1 VFKEMKENLKKILVV
16 TMVLFS
22 CVLPACATD
31 VTFNTNGI
39 NEIEVYSSDDTLLG
53 TINDSGVL
61 NITDEAQNITLVKEY
76 YDNETV
82 EVDPTVATECNVTLE
97 LTEYVV
103 QINANVEECDV
114 YEDGVLLGTY
124 DNTSQVLSLTY
135 GTYYLTF
142 SKTGY
147 ENVSMNLTVPGVTE
161 INVSMSE
168 IVEETEEENTTTTTT
183 EETEDVQTAILIA
196 YAEGDDIVDIFTE
209 NKVFFGLIAVVF
221 IVALIGNMPKGKGFN
236 RK

>member
-1 VFKEMKENLKKILVV
+1 VFKKISENLKKIFMV
-16 TMVLFS
+16 TMVLLS
-22 CVLPACATD
+22 CVLPAAATN

-39 NEIEVYSSDDTLLG
+39 DGIEVYNSTGLVG

-61 NITDEAQNITLVKEY
+61 DLPDSAVNYTLVKDY

-82 EVDPTVATECNVTLE
+82 EVDPTAATECNVTLE
-97 LTEYVV
+97 LTEYIV
-103 QINANVEECDV
+103 QINANVESCDV
-114 YEDGVLLGTY
+114 YEDGVFLGAY

-168 IVEETEEENTTTTTT
+168 IVEETTTTT
-183 EETEDVQTAILIA
+183 EETEDVQTTILIA
-196 YAEGDDIVDIFTE
+196 YAEGDDIVDIITE
-209 NKVFFGLIAVVF
+209 NKVFFGLLVVVF
-221 IVALIGNMPKGKGFN
+221 IIAIVGNMPKGKGFN

>member
-1 VFKEMKENLKKILVV
+1 MFKKISENLKKIFMV
-16 TMVLFS
+16 TMVLLS
-22 CVLPACATD
+22 CVLPAAATN

-39 NEIEVYSSDDTLLG
+39 DGIEVYNSTGLVG

-61 NITDEAQNITLVKEY
+61 DLPDSAVNYTLVKDY

-82 EVDPTVATECNVTLE
+82 EVDPTAATECNVTLE
-97 LTEYVV
+97 LTEYIV
-103 QINANVEECDV
+103 QINANVESCDV
-114 YEDGVLLGTY
+114 YEDGVFLGAY

-168 IVEETEEENTTTTTT
+168 IVEETTTTT
-183 EETEDVQTAILIA
+183 EETEEVQTAILIA
-196 YAEGDDIVDIFTE
+196 YAEGDDIVDIITE
-209 NKVFFGLIAVVF
+209 NKVFFGLLVVVF
-221 IVALIGNMPKGKGFN
+221 IIAIVGNMPKGKGFN

>member
-1 VFKEMKENLKKILVV
+1 MFKKISENLKKIFMV
-16 TMVLFS
+16 TMVLLS
-22 CVLPACATD
+22 CVLPAAATN

-39 NEIEVYSSDDTLLG
+39 DGIEVYNSTGLVG

-61 NITDEAQNITLVKEY
+61 DLPDSAVNYTLVKEY

-82 EVDPTVATECNVTLE
+82 EVDPTLATECNVTLE

-103 QINANVEECDV
+103 QINANVESCDV
-114 YEDGVLLGTY
+114 YEDGVLLGAY

-168 IVEETEEENTTTTTT
+168 IVEETTEEENTTTT

-196 YAEGDDIVDIFTE
+196 YAEGDDIVDIITE
-209 NKVFFGLIAVVF
+209 NKVFFGLLVVVF
-221 IVALIGNMPKGKGFN
+221 IIAIVGNMPKGKGFN